1 MPSVVHVVT
10 TDRFAGV
17 ERYVCTTA
25 NELSRRGWDVTVVGG
40 HPSHTRAALA
50 GDAEWL
56 PGATP
61 IEAFRSLTKLR
72 RQDVCHAHMTI
83 GEAVALAAQPLHR
96 AATVSTR
103 HFAAH
108 RGSSP
113 MGRVLAPLI
122 SAKLDRQ
129 IAVTEFVAERVE
141 RRPDAVIRN
150 GIAPLPGLWRE
161 SNRVVLVLQR
171 LEREKDTFTALRAWR
186 RSRMFEDGWSLRV
199 VGDGA
204 ERTELESW
212 VAANRVPGVVFT
224 GWCSDVKSEFA
235 NSGILL
241 APAQSDSFGFGVLEA
256 MSAGVPVVAS
266 AAGGHLETVGRVA
279 NASLF
284 PPGDAGAA
292 AAAMRALLDDTA
304 RTAASSNARELVQT
318 EFTIERHVDR
328 LLVEYES
335 LLRRQRRALLSK
347 RIAKTRGAGPA
358 ASAEDQ
364 NGALRELVVLSLEPW
379 DDVWRRNQFFVDIL
393 LRRNPELR
401 VLFVEPAADPLFDLW
416 QRRLPQL
423 PRLRQIT
430 SDGRL
435 RAFRPLKPL
444 PRRAGPL
451 ADRFLRSQ
459 VLWVARLT
467 GFSRPTLW
475 INDVTYAP
483 LITSRGYPSV
493 YDVTDD
499 WLFAPFPSR
508 ELERLRRLDEFA
520 VRHSDEVVVCSESL
534 AASRGAARMVSLVPN
549 GTDVEHYRR
558 PRRRPTDLPPSPVA
572 CYVGSLQ
579 ESRVDLELVAD
590 LARALPTV
598 NLVFVGPNSLNADS
612 RTLLEELPNV
622 LLIGPRPYEEVPA
635 YLQHSDVVIVP
646 HRISPFTESL
656 DPIKLYE
663 CLAIETPTVATP
675 VAGFRDHDGDLHITN
690 PDTFA
695 ERVSDL
701 VANPRTSRKKV
712 DPASWEQRAAAFE
725 AVLKRAGGVAV
736 TQAPST

>member
-83 GEAVALAAQPLHR
+83 GEAVAVAARPLHR
-96 AATVSTR
+96 AAIVSTR
-103 HFAAH
+103 HFAAQ

-113 MGRVLAPLI
+113 MGQLLAPLI
-122 SAKLDRQ
+122 SARLDRQ
-129 IAVTEFVAERVE
+129 IAVSEFVAGRIE
-141 RRPDAVIRN
+141 RRPDAVIGN
-150 GIAPLPGLWRE
+150 GIALLPGLWRK

-171 LEREKDTFTALRAWR
+171 LEREKDTFTALRAWET
-186 RSRMFEDGWSLRV
+186 SRMFEEGWSLRV

-224 GWCSDVKSEFA
+224 GWSSDVKSEFA

-318 EFTIERHVDR
+318 EFTIEQHVDR
-328 LLVEYES
+328 LLTEYEAAMH
-335 LLRRQRRALLSK
+335 RRS
-347 RIAKTRGAGPA
+347 TRFRPKPK
-358 ASAEDQ
+358 AEND
-364 NGALRELVVLSLEPW
+364 GLRELVVCSLEPW
-379 DDVWRRNQFFVDIL
+379 DEIWRRNQFFVDIL
-393 LRRNPELR
+393 LRRNSELR